1 MELSEDQLIAAI
13 ARVAG
18 GQAPG
23 VLVGIGDDAAVLEP
37 GRGSLVVTTDML
49 VEGRHFER
57 ASIAPADLGAKS
69 IVVNVSDIAAMGASP
84 RYAVVSLGLPGSVE
98 AAWVVELVG
107 GMRAACDEYAL
118 SLVGGDTNR
127 TDATTI
133 AVAVI
138 GDVRPGGG
146 VRRDGARPGDLIGVT
161 GTLGDAAAGLAVSRL
176 GRSRLAKALGTT
188 WGPTVL
194 RALHR
199 PVARVGEGQTLAQVG
214 ATAMMD
220 VSDGLGKDLSRLC
233 AASGC
238 GARVRLDDLP
248 ISDDVVAAAAAL
260 RLDPTEL
267 ALGGGEDYELLAT
280 LDATAFDRAREE
292 LDERFG
298 MTFTEVGVIIDDGL
312 VAVTDDGEQPLEPK
326 GWDHFA

>member
-1 MELSEDQLIAAI
+1 
-13 ARVAG
+13 
-18 GQAPG
+18 
-23 VLVGIGDDAAVLEP
+23 
-37 GRGSLVVTTDML
+37 
-49 VEGRHFER
+49 
-57 ASIAPADLGAKS
+57 
-69 IVVNVSDIAAMGASP
+69 VNVSDIAAMGASP

-138 GDVRPGGG
+138 GEVRAGGG

-248 ISDDVVAAAAAL
+248 ISGSVVAAAAEL
-260 RLDPTEL
+260 RLDPIEL

-298 MTFTEVGVIIDDGL
+298 VTFTEVGVIIDDGL
-312 VAVTDDGEQPLEPK
+312 VAVTDAGERPLEPK

>member
-1 MELSEDQLIAAI
+1 MELTEDQLVAAI
-13 ARVAG
+13 ARVVSG
-18 GQAPG
+18 DAPG

-49 VEGRHFER
+49 VEGPHFER

-69 IVVNVSDIAAMGASP
+69 IVVNVSDVAAMGGSP
-84 RYAVVSLGLPGSVE
+84 RYAVVSLGLPGAVE

-118 SLVGGDTNR
+118 SLVGGDTNQ

-133 AVAVI
+133 AVTVI
-138 GDVRPGGG
+138 GEVPRGGG
-146 VRRDGARPGDLIGVT
+146 VRRDGARPGDVIGVT

-176 GRSRLAKALGTT
+176 GRSRLANALGEP
-188 WGPTVL
+188 WGPRL
-194 RALHR
+194 LHALHR

-214 ATAMMD
+214 ATAMID
-220 VSDGLGKDLSRLC
+220 VSDGLAKDLSRLC

-238 GARVRLDDLP
+238 GARIRLDAVP
-248 ISDDVVAAAAAL
+248 ISDDVVAAADAL
-260 RLDPTEL
+260 RLDPLEL
-267 ALGGGEDYELLAT
+267 ALGGGEDYELLAA
-280 LDATAFDRAREE
+280 LDATVFDRAREE

-298 MTFTEVGVIIDDGL
+298 VTFTELGVMIDEGL
-312 VAVTDDGEQPLEPK
+312 VAVTADGERPLEPK